1 MGISLLRIKE
11 GGKYMKKLLVSFL
24 FIVLIFSGCSK
35 NNKQMQ
41 KNSAAGESQIAEE
54 NMEDSPLKNT
64 IKDVDEIHRDVKV
77 NYTNIDVKEDLSNIT
92 NLQAYYDEI
101 AIPDKVKEH
110 IIKDGFYV
118 DNSYGSEEPFQT
130 YEYNEYLSM
139 SNFVTTDS
147 MVHLYHVF
155 YDNTL
160 RKIEEDKF
168 LPMLKN
174 FNSKMLEYAIKDYT
188 EAKDDTVKE
197 AAKKNLILFETGEL
211 IIGDN
216 LIKSDNNLRVDE
228 EIFNLASDEYKNI
241 RSEKSLVSNISGEDF
256 DYSQFKVRGHYTKS
270 ENLKKYFQLNMLY
283 SQNKFYIKDEN
294 QLNYGNIIGSLLAT
308 KNILKDEELSKIYLD
323 VVGTLDFLVEESE
336 KASPVKMA
344 IYYKKYFDKTSDINK
359 LNDKKV
365 LEKIGED
372 LDKDKLEIAG
382 FKGNYFAIIPQKAPI
397 DNKWAQKLVDVGGN
411 GPSQKPIYKGIEI
424 MALIGNG
431 TAQKLVEED
440 EDIKKWDKYPKIFQN
455 LRDEVENL
463 PENFYNKN
471 LYRGYFS
478 LMKEFSNTYG
488 NKSPKFMQNENWNK
502 KNLSSALGLWAA
514 LKHDTILYSEV
525 VSAEMGGGY
534 DVEIC
539 NFVEPNI
546 KLYER
551 LDYLLNF
558 TKENLTDRNLLDD
571 EQLKA
576 FDNFIDLNKFL
587 IECSVSELENSTL
600 SKEANDRLTSI
611 GGEMENI
618 FISFVDPNAK
628 AFWELEDS
636 SQRDMAVVADIMQVP
651 ANTWGL
657 KEGDFQEVGLG
668 YSNDMYVVYA
678 LNGKLYMGR
687 GPVLTYYEFQSENRL
702 NDDEFRVKLRNNE
715 LEQEAFTNSYSFNIY
730 NDLGY

>member
-1 MGISLLRIKE
+1 
-11 GGKYMKKLLVSFL
+11 MKKLLVSFL

-41 KNSAAGESQIAEE
+41 KNSGVGESQIAEE
-54 NMEDSPLKNT
+54 NMEESPLKNT

-101 AIPDKVKEH
+101 TIPDKVKEH

-197 AAKKNLILFETGEL
+197 AAKKNLILFETGEF

-424 MALIGNG
+424 MALIGNQ

-558 TKENLTDRNLLDD
+558 TKENLTDRNLLDE

-668 YSNDMYVVYA
+668 YSNDMYVVYS

-702 NDDEFRVKLRNNE
+702 NDDEFREKLRSNE